1 MRILDLA
8 VGLLAGWTVM
18 LAATA
23 QAETAPL
30 SIRFA
35 VMRGDTQI
43 GTNTIELSYNGGK
56 TFVQIATHVE
66 VTIAFV
72 KLYRFDQTETEQWSN
87 GRLQSLSSRT
97 DDNGKM
103 HRVNAHSREGKIV
116 VDGDGQLR
124 VADAAILPVSLWN
137 RPFLEHGIGLDPE
150 VGSIVPVSVTDKG
163 EDDMVVAGRTEYAH
177 HFVIKTTFSQDVW
190 YDEHGRLIRVKMQVR
205 DGSTIHYEP
214 IELGS

>member
-1 MRILDLA
+1 
-8 VGLLAGWTVM
+8 LAGCGVVP
-18 LAATA
+18 AAVT

-30 SIRFA
+30 SMKFA
-35 VMRGDTQI
+35 VMRGDAQI
-43 GTNTIELSYNGGK
+43 GTNTIELSYNGGQ
-56 TFVQIATHVE
+56 TSVRIATHLE

-103 HRVNAHSREGKIV
+103 HRVDAVSRQGKMV

-124 VADAAILPVSLWN
+124 VADAAILPVSLWS
-137 RPFLEHGIGLDPE
+137 RPAPDHGFGLDPE
-150 VGSIVPVSVTDKG
+150 GGSIVPVFVTDKG
-163 EDDMVVAGRTEYAH
+163 EDDMVVAGRTRYAH
-177 HFVIKTTFSQDVW
+177 HFVVKTTFSRDVW
-190 YDEHGRLIRVKMQVR
+190 YDERGRLIRVKMQVR

-214 IELGS
+214 IGLRG